1 MKEPNAKL
9 IASPRLRGEVGSR
22 AQRGF
27 RVRGKFR
34 PHRQVPGSRE
44 GAPQPGPL
52 PATRARGYHK
62 HAMRQRLRQI
72 LNLMQPVPSFRLC
85 HAATAQQGAN
95 TTLRFVP
102 HADLSILDPYFTGVY
117 IT

>member
-1 MKEPNAKL
+1 
-9 IASPRLRGEVGSR
+9 
-22 AQRGF
+22 
-27 RVRGKFR
+27 
-34 PHRQVPGSRE
+34 
-44 GAPQPGPL
+44 
-52 PATRARGYHK
+52 
-62 HAMRQRLRQI
+62 MRQRLRQI

-85 HAATAQQGAN
+85 HAARAQQGAN